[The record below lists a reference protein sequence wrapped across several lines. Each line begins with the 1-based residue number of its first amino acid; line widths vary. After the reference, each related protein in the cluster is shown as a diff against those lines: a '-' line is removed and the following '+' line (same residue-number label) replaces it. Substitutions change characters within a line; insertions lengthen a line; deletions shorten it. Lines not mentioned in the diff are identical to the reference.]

1 MTGCLEEAKH
11 ECETQDAAEWHT
23 MLFLKAQIML
33 IYSLLTGIKLTH
45 CDHGKAHTMSLNE
58 QNVQFI
64 DFIAIW
70 GPITIKKVQI
80 AFDWRGMR

>member
-23 MLFLKAQIML
+23 MLFLKAQIMQ
-33 IYSLLTGIKLTH
+33 IYSLLTGIELTQ
-45 CDHGKAHTMSLNE
+45 CDHCKANKMSFNE
-58 QNVQFI
+58 QNAQFI

-70 GPITIKKVQI
+70 VAITIKKG
-80 AFDWRGMR
+80 ADSL